1 MNRLLRGVV
10 EATRE
15 VFPLPEPILEVGSL
29 QVDAQQDMI
38 NLRGMFKGTSYTGV
52 DFRAGRGV
60 DQVADVEKLPFPDGH
75 FGTVLALSTFE
86 HVRRFWLGFAE
97 VARVLK
103 PGGAFLVAC
112 PFHFHVHAYPSDY
125 WRFTPEA
132 LESLLDGQYSEA
144 VLGWHGA
151 VRRPANVWA
160 LAYRAGSHA
169 HITPQAEEGYR
180 EALYNNAREPLPLG
194 RRLRYGLAA
203 LVAGRRPVAPWLDRE
218 KIGIRRANLP
228 SFQGKAA

>member
-1 MNRLLRGVV
+1 MNKLLRGVV

-15 VFPLPEPILEVGSL
+15 VFHLPEPILEVGSL
-29 QVDAQQDMI
+29 QVDDHGSQDLI
-38 NLRGMFKGTSYTGV
+38 NLRDIFKGKDYLGI
-52 DFRAGRGV
+52 DFRPGKGV
-60 DQVADVEKLPFPDGH
+60 DQVANVEKLPFADNT

-86 HVRRFWLGFAE
+86 HVKHFWLGFAE
-97 VARVLK
+97 VGRVLK

-132 LESLLDGQYSEA
+132 LESLLEGTFSEA
-144 VLGWHGA
+144 ILGWHGA
-151 VRRPANVWA
+151 ERRMANVWA
-160 LAYRAGSHA
+160 LAYKAGGPKR
-169 HITPQAEEGYR
+169 ICPNTEGQYR
-180 EALYNNAREPLPLG
+180 EALYDCAKEPLPFG

-218 KIGIRRANLP
+218 KIDIRQARL
-228 SFQGKAA
+228 AA